1 MGCGSSSAASSTAN
15 PMPSQPTPSQPTPS
29 QPTPL
34 QPKSSK
40 RKIDLTPEMI
50 ASMSEEEIMAMEM
63 GNLNFFK
70 KVNSVDTSRD
80 YTIIVDASGSMFPS
94 RWNQAKKALEY
105 LAPAACKC
113 DPDGIT
119 LFFFSN
125 GFNEINNVKTSED
138 VMKHFNNTKNQI
150 RGSTDLG
157 KVLNAAL
164 KPDSVPRKKPETILV
179 ITDGEPDD
187 RDHVEKA
194 IILATDKYMQ
204 CDNDLSVTIVQV
216 GDDQSAMKWLQE
228 LDDGLTKKGAKFD
241 IVDILT
247 AEELAKHDFAAIV
260 AKSISD

>member
-1 MGCGSSSAASSTAN
+1 MGCASSSAASSTAN
-15 PMPSQPTPSQPTPS
+15 PLPAISQP
-29 QPTPL
+29 
-34 QPKSSK
+34 SK

-80 YTIIVDASGSMFPS
+80 YTIIVDASGSMFPT
-94 RWNQAKKALEY
+94 RWEQAKKALEY

-119 LFFFSN
+119 LFFFSTS
-125 GFNEINNVKTSED
+125 FNEIGNVKTSED
-138 VMKHFNNTKNQI
+138 VMKHFNNSKNQF
-150 RGSTDLG
+150 RSSTDLA
-157 KVLNAAL
+157 KVLNSAL

-179 ITDGEPDD
+179 ITDGEPDN
-187 RDHVEKA
+187 RTNVETA
-194 IILATDKYMQ
+194 IIDATKKYMES
-204 CDNDLSVTIVQV
+204 DNDLSITIVQV
-216 GDDQSAMKWLQE
+216 GDDQTAMKWLQQ
-228 LDDGLTKKGAKFD
+228 LDDGLTKKGAKYD

-260 AKSISD
+260 AKSLSD